1 MDGKDFKAIVDDL
14 GEFMINSA
22 ELAQFDLA
30 RLSDDEIHIIHGGNA
45 IKAHILEVDFEK
57 KRYLIRLKGKKFQV
71 TIADEYDQL
80 VKKMGLSEF
89 ASRKVADVMA
99 PMPGLVLEVL
109 VDDGDEVEEG
119 TPLIIL
125 EAMKMENVIKATGS
139 GVVKKVIVEKEAAV
153 EKGQLLIELE

>member
-1 MDGKDFKAIVDDL
+1 
-14 GEFMINSA
+14 
-22 ELAQFDLA
+22 
-30 RLSDDEIHIIHGGNA
+30 
-45 IKAHILEVDFEK
+45 VDFEK
-57 KRYLIRLKGKKFQV
+57 KRSLIRLKGKKFQV